1 MIRGKKNQ
9 GIVLCLSFR
18 AVGNM
23 TYGSAYREKIV
34 DKLRKAAEQCD
45 CLQCFFLIHSMGGG
59 KALIQGHPCIM
70 LHSPVLQ
77 ALLQLI
83 HVRFVVTKQMNKAN
97 KNTFVHDFISLT

>member
-1 MIRGKKNQ
+1 MILIINVQFLALSYDWGGKNQ

-59 KALIQGHPCIM
+59 KALIQGHP
-70 LHSPVLQ
+70 
-77 ALLQLI
+77 
-83 HVRFVVTKQMNKAN
+83 
-97 KNTFVHDFISLT
+97 FINASQSSTPSFTSINSC